1 MRSLIAILSLV
12 LLAACN
18 IGCQCGSGGM
28 IVRSPVEFFSDPTV
42 STVSRSVVGA
52 PVVHELRVVDNSAAR
67 CEPGAR
73 ISGYRTTTAP

>member
-1 MRSLIAILSLV
+1 MRSLT
-12 LLAACN
+12 LAFLALAFC
-18 IGCQCGSGGM
+18 GCQSPCGGSGGV
-28 IVRSPVEFFSDPTV
+28 ILRSPVEFFSDPTV